1 MTEKE
6 EEIIKQFKMKKINLK
21 LKEGIFCG
29 YRGVTISSREL
40 TELQKLKY
48 ATLAETI
55 FKRKPQVA
63 SGYYIDI
70 DELIKFISV
79 NEDFSYGPCDLRN
92 DAWRK

>member
-1 MTEKE
+1 M
-6 EEIIKQFKMKKINLK
+6 
-21 LKEGIFCG
+21 
-29 YRGVTISSREL
+29 

-70 DELIKFISV
+70 DELIEFISV
-79 NEDFSYGPCDLRN
+79 NEEFSYGPYDLRN
-92 DAWRK
+92 DD